1 MAEAFSGSGVLAV
14 LVCALYVTD
23 AGTDFGDRDYRLVGD
38 AFWEITEM
46 LSSGFAF
53 GLIGLELGVVPDDTG
68 DGWPRLLGVASA
80 VVAVVVVIWLLTTLH
95 WWLWRDADLVD
106 RVTRRLDLGRR

>member
-14 LVCALYVTD
+14 LVCALYLTD

-38 AFWEITEM
+38 AFWGIIEM

-53 GLIGLELGVVPDDTG
+53 GLIDLELGVVLTVRATAG
-68 DGWPRLLGVASA
+68 CRECCCRRGGCVAAGVAA
-80 VVAVVVVIWLLTTLH
+80 DHPAPVAV
-95 WWLWRDADLVD
+95 A
-106 RVTRRLDLGRR
+106 